1 LRTWTKRRKELIK
14 FPESKLKEKKR
25 IILEDTEGRQQ
36 KPLLIS

>member
-1 LRTWTKRRKELIK
+1 LDEKEKRAYKIHRVKKTKRG
-14 FPESKLKEKKR
+14 KKR

>member
-1 LRTWTKRRKELIK
+1 LDEKEKRAYKILRVKTKRG
-14 FPESKLKEKKR
+14 KKR